1 MITVLLNWGYIFII
15 TYLIGLGFF
24 KLLSILLK
32 RPFTIT
38 FFSSILCGIAVT
50 TVYAQMLSLFCKIG
64 FFANLFLVILCIVT
78 VIIYPR
84 SFYKKTLQKIKL
96 TFFSWQGLLYIGLI
110 LFYCLLYIARYYP
123 HRYKLVSCT
132 GNSMVRGIWCCKR
145 SWKLAMAFC
154 IQQFLFCICISI

>member
-64 FFANLFLVILCIVT
+64 FFVELISRYTLYCYSNYLSLF
-78 VIIYPR
+78 
-84 SFYKKTLQKIKL
+84 
-96 TFFSWQGLLYIGLI
+96 
-110 LFYCLLYIARYYP
+110 
-123 HRYKLVSCT
+123 
-132 GNSMVRGIWCCKR
+132 
-145 SWKLAMAFC
+145 
-154 IQQFLFCICISI
+154 FL

>member
-78 VIIYPR
+78 VIIYPC
-84 SFYKKTLQKIKL
+84 SFYNTSLQL
-96 TFFSWQGLLYIGLI
+96 FSDLIIQSSLNECVLMGLI
-110 LFYCLLYIARYYP
+110 
-123 HRYKLVSCT
+123 
-132 GNSMVRGIWCCKR
+132 N
-145 SWKLAMAFC
+145 
-154 IQQFLFCICISI
+154 FLGFGGLIPKWQIIF